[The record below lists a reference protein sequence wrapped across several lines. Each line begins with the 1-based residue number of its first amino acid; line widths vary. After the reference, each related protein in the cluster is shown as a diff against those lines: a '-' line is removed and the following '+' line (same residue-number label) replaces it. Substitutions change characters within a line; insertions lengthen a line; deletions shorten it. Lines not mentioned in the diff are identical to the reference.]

1 MADQRSLL
9 FLSKLYHLDNNRDG
23 CVLHWSAARFLFLHS
38 SDSLIPKVCIATIL
52 LFACNSCSDKRPS
65 GLSVRTFSENFKKD
79 LTTSLFLFKTPLF
92 TRVSESEVLS
102 DLFAKHLP
110 HEKPCKQR
118 GSGRKSEV
126 VRCFFENYEKLVGG
140 F

>member
-23 CVLHWSAARFLFLHS
+23 CVLHKSAARFLFLHS

-65 GLSVRTFSENFKKD
+65 GLSVRLFSENFKKD
-79 LTTSLFLFKTPLF
+79 LTTSLFPLKCLCLLGF
-92 TRVSESEVLS
+92 
-102 DLFAKHLP
+102 
-110 HEKPCKQR
+110 QR
-118 GSGRKSEV
+118 
-126 VRCFFENYEKLVGG
+126 VRCLPNTSLNTSLNRSLFSSRILAFIRFLEVACSGKE
-140 F
+140 

>member
-79 LTTSLFLFKTPLF
+79 LTTSLFCLKRLCLLGF
-92 TRVSESEVLS
+92 
-102 DLFAKHLP
+102 
-110 HEKPCKQR
+110 QR
-118 GSGRKSEV
+118 
-126 VRCFFENYEKLVGG
+126 VRCLANTSLNTSLNRSFFFSDSCLFLISGSSVFGKRINAE
-140 F
+140 

>member
-65 GLSVRTFSENFKKD
+65 GLSVRLFSENFKKRPHH
-79 LTTSLFLFKTPLF
+79 LTFLSKKPLF
-92 TRVSESEVLS
+92 TGGPESEVFGKEVTQHLTQQVTFFFS
-102 DLFAKHLP
+102 DSCLH
-110 HEKPCKQR
+110 QISR
-118 GSGRKSEV
+118 SGVFRKRVDAE
-126 VRCFFENYEKLVGG
+126 
-140 F
+140 